1 MGWSPNAAACASL
14 FLALICSRRYRA
26 SAGISR
32 TFCFPAPQRFGLKTD
47 AALRPQL
54 QGQTLENLFAV
65 GSILGG
71 FDAIA
76 LGCGGGVCA
85 VTALHAARLI
95 GELAGG
101 ES

>member
-1 MGWSPNAAACASL
+1 MVWSPNAAACASRSS
-14 FLALICSRRYRA
+14 ALTCSRRCRA
-26 SAGISR
+26 STGISR
-32 TFCFPAPQRFGLKTD
+32 TFASQPWQRFGLKTD
-47 AALRPQL
+47 ADLRPQL

-85 VTALHAARLI
+85 VTALHAAGLI

>member
-1 MGWSPNAAACASL
+1 MPRSLAA
-14 FLALICSRRYRA
+14 FR
-26 SAGISR
+26 
-32 TFCFPAPQRFGLKTD
+32 PETD
-47 AALRPQL
+47 EALRPQR
-54 QGQTLENLFAV
+54 QGRTLENLFAV

-85 VTALHAARLI
+85 VTALHAAGLI